1 MTLIKTICFGLGVIL
16 IGSFVCAD
24 GKGLSKKDDAD
35 LLYSVEQLRAD
46 FFQMKAS
53 LEEMHPALYQF
64 TNRET
69 FKEIF
74 DRGIKSI
81 VSPMGLLAF
90 NKIVSYVFSFIGC
103 GHSIVVVPMEFRRS
117 SPDRLFPLKLLFIE
131 GKPIVSEVYHLEK
144 KIPRGSEILLVNGE
158 SMAKVIDNL
167 TSIMSSDGNRTTNKL
182 AQLNDKFFIYY
193 MFYYYFPK
201 KYSIDFI
208 NPGGR
213 IVKTVDLEP
222 IGKEELKRHRKYQE
236 VLSESKKNFDLEF
249 NSGLDTAILTIK
261 TFQYYGDRKKAFFD
275 FLDQSF
281 LEIKKRR
288 IKYLV
293 LDLRGN
299 FGGDP
304 FCANHLLSYIE
315 RKPVVYFSKE
325 YEGYR
330 QLSKPTPLSKDH
342 FLGKIF
348 TLIDKAGFSTT
359 GHIAALLK
367 YHKIGTLVGSETG
380 STFKCHDNTKKV
392 KLTNTGLELYIATQ
406 TYSVSV
412 DGLSDKSGIKPD
424 IHLMQSVKD
433 YLNQRDTVIDY
444 VLETISRKKN

>member
-1 MTLIKTICFGLGVIL
+1 
-16 IGSFVCAD
+16 
-24 GKGLSKKDDAD
+24 
-35 LLYSVEQLRAD
+35 
-46 FFQMKAS
+46 
-53 LEEMHPALYQF
+53 
-64 TNRET
+64 
-69 FKEIF
+69 
-74 DRGIKSI
+74 
-81 VSPMGLLAF
+81 
-90 NKIVSYVFSFIGC
+90 
-103 GHSIVVVPMEFRRS
+103 
-117 SPDRLFPLKLLFIE
+117 
-131 GKPIVSEVYHLEK
+131 
-144 KIPRGSEILLVNGE
+144 
-158 SMAKVIDNL
+158 
-167 TSIMSSDGNRTTNKL
+167 
-182 AQLNDKFFIYY
+182 
-193 MFYYYFPK
+193 
-201 KYSIDFI
+201 
-208 NPGGR
+208 
-213 IVKTVDLEP
+213 
-222 IGKEELKRHRKYQE
+222 
-236 VLSESKKNFDLEF
+236 
-249 NSGLDTAILTIK
+249 
-261 TFQYYGDRKKAFFD
+261 
-275 FLDQSF
+275 LDQSF

-433 YLNQRDTVIDY
+433 YLNQRDTVID
-444 VLETISRKKN
+444 